1 MFNFFYFKHR
11 DYFYLNQSS
20 LALIN
25 FLLLL
30 LINCLL
36 ELLNY
41 KYQTILYCEKSQ
53 IYFILIKILKTSMSQ
68 PLEDY

>member
-1 MFNFFYFKHR
+1 MFKFSCFKHR

-25 FLLLL
+25 FLLL